1 MQNPT
6 TRSSISSTS
15 VIVDCVN
22 KWARCARS
30 AGPTS
35 GTLSALMIATRSRS
49 VGVIDRSTG
58 ATVSLSFRP
67 SAVSMGPKVTGFETR
82 GSGGF
87 AFTTW
92 VYACSMLF
100 RKNATMVAP
109 EDALPGRTDQ
119 IMPVPDAH
127 FVNGNTLTAPFPDGM
142 EIAVVGMGCFWG
154 AERIFWQLDGV
165 FTTFVGYAG
174 GFTPNCTYEENCTGL
189 TGHAEAVGIVF
200 DPDVISF
207 ERIMQVF
214 WEEHDTTQ
222 TMRQGNDIGSQYR
235 TGVWATQDY

>member
-1 MQNPT
+1 
-6 TRSSISSTS
+6 
-15 VIVDCVN
+15 
-22 KWARCARS
+22 
-30 AGPTS
+30 
-35 GTLSALMIATRSRS
+35 
-49 VGVIDRSTG
+49 
-58 ATVSLSFRP
+58 
-67 SAVSMGPKVTGFETR
+67 
-82 GSGGF
+82 
-87 AFTTW
+87 
-92 VYACSMLF
+92 MLF

-119 IMPVPDAH
+119 TMPVPDAH

-142 EIAVVGMGCFWG
+142 AIAVVGMGCFWG

-214 WEEHDTTQ
+214 WEEHDPTQ

-235 TGVWATQDY
+235 TGVWATQDDQIPTIEATKAAFQERLHAAGKGDITTEVGRID